1 MTEQATLT
9 TETPAPAETLLSTPE
24 TVTETPAP
32 VTPEPPAAPEYA
44 ATDFTDITAEDVEP
58 AMFEEYLAQAKESGL
73 SKAQVETQLKKGKEL
88 RDRVIQAQFQ
98 KVEQTK
104 SEWLKATQNDP
115 EIGGD
120 KINDTLAV
128 AALAMKEVT
137 PEFRQVLNSTGLGNH
152 PELIRVF
159 YKLGLTL
166 KQDGVIPGTPARAEK
181 SLADR
186 FYGK

>member
-9 TETPAPAETLLSTPE
+9 TETTETLLSTPE

-32 VTPEPPAAPEYA
+32 VTPEPPAPAEYA
-44 ATDFTDITAEDVEP
+44 ATDFADITADDIDP
-58 AMFEEYLAQAKESGL
+58 AMFEEYLAQSKENGMT
-73 SKAQVETQLKKGKEL
+73 KAQVETQLKKGKEL

-128 AALAMKEVT
+128 ASLAMKEVS

-152 PELIRVF
+152 PELIKVF

>member
-9 TETPAPAETLLSTPE
+9 TEAPAETLLSTQETTAPAAPE
-24 TVTETPAP
+24 TTAP
-32 VTPEPPAAPEYA
+32 VTPEYVAA
-44 ATDFTDITAEDVEP
+44 DFADITVEDIDP
-58 AMFEEYLAQAKESGL
+58 AMFDEYLVQSKENGMT
-73 SKAQVETQLKKGKEL
+73 KTQVETQLKKGKEL

-120 KINDTLAV
+120 KIDNTLAV
-128 AALAMKEVT
+128 ASLAMKTVSS
-137 PEFRQVLNSTGLGNH
+137 EFRQVLNTTGLGNH
-152 PELIRVF
+152 PELIKVF
-159 YKLGLTL
+159 YKLGLTM
-166 KQDGVIPGTPARAEK
+166 KQDGIVPGAPAKAEK